1 MGAGQSM
8 LMEAGLWWTLDV
20 DGGWTVDV
28 DGSRT
33 VVDSRC

>member
-1 MGAGQSM
+1 M

-28 DGSRT
+28 DGGWT
-33 VVDSRC
+33 VADTGC